1 MIRNLYLKVK
11 KSHYFRD
18 IAWLAS
24 GNALAQIIAVLAMP
38 VLTRLYSPEDFAIQ
52 NLFLQLIGF
61 FVVLLTW
68 RYEYFIQLPKKE
80 NESVELLVL
89 VLCLGMVGVAISIPL
104 VWLFQDNLANWMGST
119 MLKTWLVFVPL
130 TAAVISFSIAFQHLT
145 QRNGLYRH
153 SSLAEV
159 VNKSTYVS
167 TAIGGY
173 FLLPGPAGLLLSTA
187 LGSIGKIIWLSRILW
202 IRFNVK
208 KEINNSFGKL
218 KLIKIISLWS
228 IAKKYS
234 RLSGSMVVSHLL
246 LSCTS
251 IIPSIFISR
260 FYDNESLGQFAL
272 VSSTIYLPSGLIGG
286 AIGQVYYQRAAES
299 WSTGKCFSDLWRT
312 TAKQLI
318 FIGVP
323 IYTVLGII
331 SPWVYPF
338 IFGEMWSDAGRYAS
352 LMAIVAFFS
361 FATVPLDRGCLV
373 VGAWW
378 YLLVWH
384 TSRALTTVLVA
395 WLAWQNNW
403 DIFHFLI
410 GLVVQMSLMYLVD
423 YWMNWRFASR
433 VPVVD

>member
-1 MIRNLYLKVK
+1 MIKNLYLIVK
-11 KSHYFRD
+11 NSHYLRD

-24 GNALAQIIAVLAMP
+24 GNAIAQIIAVLAMP

-104 VWLFQDNLANWMGST
+104 VWLFQDNLANWMGFP

-130 TAAVISFSIAFQHLT
+130 TAALISFSIAFQHLT

-159 VNKSTYVS
+159 VNKGTYVS

-187 LGSIGKIIWLSRILW
+187 LGAVGKIIWLSRILW
-202 IRFNVK
+202 IRLNVK
-208 KEINNSFGKL
+208 KEYINSFEKL
-218 KLIKIISLWS
+218 KIIKIKSLVS
-228 IAKKYS
+228 IANTYS
-234 RLSGSMVVSHLL
+234 RLSGSMVVSHIL

-312 TAKQLI
+312 SAKQLI

-338 IFGEMWSDAGRYAS
+338 IFGELWSDAGRYAS

-384 TSRALTTVLVA
+384 TSRALTTVLVV

-433 VPVVD
+433 VPVID